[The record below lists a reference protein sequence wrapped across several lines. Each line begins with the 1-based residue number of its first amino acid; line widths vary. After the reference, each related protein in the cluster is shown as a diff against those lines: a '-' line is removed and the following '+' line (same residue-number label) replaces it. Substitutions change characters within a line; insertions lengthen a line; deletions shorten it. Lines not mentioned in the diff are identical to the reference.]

1 MIKIGDPTS
10 EALIRI
16 LAELEVVRTA
26 LVKAGAI
33 DEESYDAA
41 VDETERQL
49 LELAEA
55 EEEIYGDSDAD
66 MPALTTGEVHEA

>member
-1 MIKIGDPTS
+1 MIKIDDPAS
-10 EALIRI
+10 EALVRI
-16 LAELEVVRTA
+16 LAELEVVRAA
-26 LVKAGAI
+26 LVKAGVI

-55 EEEIYGDSDAD
+55 EEETYGDDEDA
-66 MPALTTGEVHEA
+66 PVLTTGEVHEA